1 MNEQNYENN
10 YEEMETTVEFEPM
23 VVEEAEPQR
32 NDLMIGVGIGAV
44 AAIVTEHV
52 IVPLGKKLFKKIKDR
67 KDPKFHV
74 IEGDNGAAIVDESDI
89 EH

>member
-10 YEEMETTVEFEPM
+10 YETMEATVEFEPM

-32 NDLMIGVGIGAV
+32 NDLMIGVGIGAA
-44 AAIVTEHV
+44 AAIVVEHV
-52 IVPLGKKLFKKIKDR
+52 LVPLCKKAYKKIKAR

-74 IEGDNGAAIVDESDI
+74 VDGAEAVVVDEDDI
-89 EH
+89 ED